1 MTYLRTP
8 LQFDSSG
15 RTAVVD
21 RDTYI
26 RGLIEHVLLTSPGE
40 RLHRPTFGGGLF
52 HAVFG
57 PGGADLGAAA
67 ADLVRGSLDEWLGD
81 LIVVEAVDVVSDDA
95 TLRVDVQ
102 YVVRRTG
109 ERRVD
114 SFTPPP
120 GGAT

>member
-57 PGGADLGAAA
+57 PGGADLGEAA

-109 ERRVD
+109 ERRTD

>member
-8 LQFDSSG
+8 LQFDASG

-26 RGLIEHVLLTSPGE
+26 RGLLEHVLLTSPGE

-57 PGGADLGAAA
+57 PGGAELGAAA
-67 ADLVRGSLDEWLGD
+67 ADLVRGSLDQWLGD
-81 LIVVEAVDVVSDDA
+81 LIVVEAVDVVADGA

-109 ERRVD
+109 ERRTD
-114 SFTPPP
+114 RFTPP
-120 GGAT
+120 GGAP

>member
-8 LQFDSSG
+8 LQFDASG

-26 RGLIEHVLLTSPGE
+26 RGLLEHVLLTSPGE

-57 PGGADLGAAA
+57 PGGAELGAAA
-67 ADLVRGSLDEWLGD
+67 ADLVRGSLDQWLGD
-81 LIVVEAVDVVSDDA
+81 LIVVEAVNVVADGA
-95 TLRVDVQ
+95 TLRVNVQ

-109 ERRVD
+109 ERRTD
-114 SFTPPP
+114 RFTPP
-120 GGAT
+120 GGAP